1 MDKKRKREETE
12 RARYEETEEREMG
25 GREGRKK
32 RETERERNFF
42 KSYGNFTYKQA
53 SFSPS
58 SLRRK
63 ETLTF

>member
-1 MDKKRKREETE
+1 MKRQRREKWEGRKEEEGDRKRE
-12 RARYEETEEREMG
+12 
-25 GREGRKK
+25 K
-32 RETERERNFF
+32 FL